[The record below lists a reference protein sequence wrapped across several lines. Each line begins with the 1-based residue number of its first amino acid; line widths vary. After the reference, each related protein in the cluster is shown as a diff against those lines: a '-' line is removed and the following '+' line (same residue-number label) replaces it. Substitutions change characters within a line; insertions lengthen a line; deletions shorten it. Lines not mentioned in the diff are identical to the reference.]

1 MLGHD
6 TFEPPTPGH
15 LQEREPLP
23 HHVLA
28 EADPLVGTQDLG
40 EARLPVVEWLVEERG
55 AVDVQE
61 VEHLVHELAAG
72 GLAQARLEQREVRL
86 AVTVEADDLAVEDRR
101 LRAEPRRWGEE
112 RTEVARGVLP
122 ATRPHRHAVAVD
134 YRLHAEAVPLDL
146 VEPVRVVEAGRPQR
160 GQHGVDEVG
169 QRIRCASARAWAH
182 AWKASSASRS
192 RSTARAS
199 AAPSASYG
207 SSTIAPV
214 PELHARRRALDQ
226 HRADRERVLRG
237 EDPRPVRL
245 GQEARPAGVHQQDG
259 VPVRQEADRRGRVGI
274 GQRRVRAGRAS
285 SRPASSWCRSASA
298 ARRRA

>member
-28 EADPLVGTQDLG
+28 EADPLVGTEDLR
-40 EARLPVVEWLVEERG
+40 ETRLAVVEWLVEERG
-55 AVDVQE
+55 AIDVQQ

-86 AVTVEADDLAVEDRR
+86 AVTVEAHDLAIEDRR
-101 LRAEPRRWGEE
+101 LRAEPRGWGEE

-122 ATRPHRHAVAVD
+122 ATRPHRHAAAVD
-134 YRLHAEAVPLDL
+134 HGLHAEAVPLDL

-169 QRIRCASARAWAH
+169 QRIPCASARAWAH

-199 AAPSASYG
+199 AALSARMG
-207 SSTIAPV
+207 PARCARPGRTTR
-214 PELHARRRALDQ
+214 RRRA
-226 HRADRERVLRG
+226 R
-237 EDPRPVRL
+237 
-245 GQEARPAGVHQQDG
+245 RPATSRPRTG
-259 VPVRQEADRRGRVGI
+259 
-274 GQRRVRAGRAS
+274 S
-285 SRPASSWCRSASA
+285 SR
-298 ARRRA
+298 